1 LPSDELFAPL
11 FVPDA
16 VRQAV
21 SGRAWVA
28 AMLDAER
35 ALAAAEARAGVI
47 PAEAAAAIATACDPA
62 RFDPEQIGI
71 AGRAVGNPAEP
82 LVRALREA
90 VGGDAA
96 DFVHYGATSQ
106 DILDTAATLVARRA
120 LEPILDD
127 LAAVAS
133 ACAGF
138 ADAHRDTVLAGRT
151 LLQQAVPT
159 TFGLKSAGWLVGV
172 VEARRPLVV
181 LRDRLPAQLGG
192 AAGTLAALGDSGP
205 EVLGHLADELGLAE
219 PVLPW
224 HALRT
229 RIAEVGAALA
239 IAAGACAKIALDVAL
254 LTQTEVAELAVA
266 DDGGSST
273 MPHKHNPVG
282 AVLARACARHAAAH
296 AGILTAS
303 LAVEHERAAGAWHA
317 EWQALSGGL
326 AAAGGAAAS
335 TRSTLDG
342 LSVDP
347 ERMRRNLA
355 EEALSERAASLLAER
370 VGRARARELLTPG
383 RPPREVL
390 AEHLAADEVTRAL
403 EPAGYLGSAGVFVD
417 RALELYRSE
426 LG

>member
-1 LPSDELFAPL
+1 MPSDELFAPL

-21 SGRAWVA
+21 SGRAWLA

-35 ALAAAEARAGVI
+35 ALAAAEAHAGVI
-47 PAEAAAAIATACDPA
+47 PAEAAAAIAAACDPV
-62 RFDPEQIGI
+62 RFDPEQVGI
-71 AGRAVGNPAEP
+71 AGRAAGNPAEP

-120 LEPILDD
+120 LEPVLDD
-127 LAAVAS
+127 LAGVAS

-159 TFGLKSAGWLVGV
+159 TFGLKAAGWLVGV

-205 EVLGHLADELGLAE
+205 EVLGYFADELGLAE

-224 HALRT
+224 HAVRT

-303 LAVEHERAAGAWHA
+303 LAAEHERAAGAWHA

-370 VGRARARELLTPG
+370 VGRARARELLTRG

-390 AEHLAADEVTRAL
+390 AEHLAADEVATAL
-403 EPAGYLGSAGVFVD
+403 EPAGYLGAAGVFVD